1 MQHPLIGEAR
11 LLLAELGLP
20 KAQQNDRSAL
30 CLLALLH
37 LKPGS
42 VWSESSAPLI
52 GVTPIMSFIKEAYD
66 VSYAPNSRET
76 FRRET
81 LHQFVEAGLVCYNPD
96 DPDRPVNSPK
106 AVYQI
111 EEHALELIKQWDTA
125 EWKAKLAAYHEV
137 QQTLAARYA
146 KAREIAKIPVEIA
159 EGKELLLS
167 PGQHNLL
174 IKAIIEEFAPRFTP
188 GAKLIYA
195 GDTGDKWGYFDKIT
209 LQALG
214 VEIESHGKMPDVVIY
229 DHRREWLI
237 LVESVTSH
245 GPVNPKRHAELSI
258 LFAKS
263 KAGLVFVTAFS
274 TRALMARFVAD
285 ISWESEVWIAEAP
298 THMIHFNGDRFLGP
312 HVQGQKG

>member
-1 MQHPLIGEAR
+1 MLRTLTEEAR
-11 LLLAELGLP
+11 ALLAELGFP

-37 LKPGS
+37 LRPGS
-42 VWSESSAPLI
+42 TWSEASNPMM
-52 GVTPIMSFIKEAYD
+52 GVTPIMGFIKEAYD

-111 EEHALELIKQWDTA
+111 EEHALELIKQQGTS
-125 EWKAKLAAYHEV
+125 EWAAKLGAYHEV

-146 KAREIAKIPVEIA
+146 KAREVAKIPVEIA

-167 PGQHNLL
+167 PGQHSQL

-195 GDTGDKWGYFDKIT
+195 GDTGDKWGYFDKAT
-209 LQALG
+209 LQTLG

-245 GPVNPKRHAELSI
+245 GPVNPKRQTELSA

-298 THMIHFNGDRFLGP
+298 THLIHFNGDRFLGP
-312 HVQGQKG
+312 YTQGQKG